1 MSVATQ
7 SSTRNIRRESRPE
20 RHPGRMPSHLCV
32 LVDLERTIAQ
42 VLRRIRQVH
51 DARQCGCY
59 LFIDRLQRVYVV
71 TEEQPCALGLVKDRF
86 DDLVGFY
93 TLRAR
98 LATEPWLAP
107 TVEGL
112 REDIED
118 HLRDRGE

>member
-1 MSVATQ
+1 
-7 SSTRNIRRESRPE
+7 
-20 RHPGRMPSHLCV
+20 
-32 LVDLERTIAQ
+32 
-42 VLRRIRQVH
+42 
-51 DARQCGCY
+51 
-59 LFIDRLQRVYVV
+59 
-71 TEEQPCALGLVKDRF
+71 VKDRF